1 MSAYIERARNRFRVR
16 VFSNGTR
23 RTLEV
28 VDTREEAERLVE
40 AYNASVARGRIVEPE
55 GATVRE
61 IVDAWMVRRAATGR
75 VRSMDAEWY
84 VVRGRLYGHP
94 IELVAV
100 QSLRPVDV
108 EDWIECLCE
117 RLARDSVRHALRLLR
132 GALDDAVRREI
143 IHANPASVVR
153 VPRND
158 TAAAEDAWTYL
169 TADELALLF
178 GAELTTRE
186 RAIFATAVYA
196 GLRRGELFALQWRD
210 VELEGERPHAWIRRG
225 HRGAPKSGKARRV
238 PLLGP
243 VVEALGAWRGEL
255 TLVRP
260 DGLVFPGE
268 GGAMH
273 SRSYTAGWEDK
284 RDRRGGSRVVVTP
297 GLRSRVGIA
306 RAVRFHDLR
315 HTCASHLVMGTWG
328 RAWRLE
334 EVREM
339 LGHSTVRL
347 TERYAHL
354 APGLLDAAAAATL
367 ATSSTTSTSSS
378 SAAAPPS
385 TSSPSTAASSPIAT
399 DGAPSNGSSSTGA
412 STSTSSP
419 AGASEGASSGARGEL
434 DEGAAVAHGL
444 PTGSKGSA
452 AKSAESLGRW
462 SRIRT
467 DDIRLVRAALYR

>member
-1 MSAYIERARNRFRVR
+1 MSAVYVERSRGKYRVR
-16 VFSNGTR
+16 VGSGSAR
-23 RTLEV
+23 KTLATCT
-28 VDTREEAERLVE
+28 TREEAERLAEV
-40 AYNASVARGRIVEPE
+40 YRVQVARGVILEPE

-61 IVDAWMVRRAATGR
+61 IVDAWMTRRAATNR
-75 VRSMDAEWY
+75 VRSIDSEWY
-84 VVRGRLYGHP
+84 VLGSRFYSEP
-94 IELVAV
+94 IAHLAIA
-100 QSLRPVDV
+100 SLRPVDV
-108 EDWIECLCE
+108 EDWIESLCE

-143 IHANPASVVR
+143 IPANPASVVR

-169 TADELALLF
+169 SADELALLF

-186 RAIFATAVYA
+186 RAIFTTAVYA

-354 APGLLDAAAAATL
+354 APGILDAAAAGTIL
-367 ATSSTTSTSSS
+367 PATS
-378 SAAAPPS
+378 PQ
-385 TSSPSTAASSPIAT
+385 
-399 DGAPSNGSSSTGA
+399 
-412 STSTSSP
+412 
-419 AGASEGASSGARGEL
+419 AG
-434 DEGAAVAHGL
+434 V
-444 PTGSKGSA
+444 GSA